1 MQFCIIAS
9 RPSCFFVL
17 SRIAQSLGVEA
28 VDQDVLR
35 QRPRN
40 VKQPMITKSVIIN
53 VLLSAS
59 IIILGT
65 LWVFQRE
72 MSDGSEGKTKRD
84 TTMTFTC
91 FVLFDMFNALSCRSQ
106 TKSIF
111 KIGLFS
117 NKMFLFAVAFSL
129 IGQLLVIY
137 FPPLQ
142 MVFQTEALTAYDLLF
157 LVILT
162 SSVFI
167 VSELK
172 KWFERT
178 MERRMYKSK
187 TELDFV

>member
-1 MQFCIIAS
+1 
-9 RPSCFFVL
+9 
-17 SRIAQSLGVEA
+17 
-28 VDQDVLR
+28 
-35 QRPRN
+35 
-40 VKQPMITKSVIIN
+40 MITKSVIIN

-72 MSDGSEGKTKRD
+72 MLDGSEGKTKRD

-111 KIGLFS
+111 KIGLFT
-117 NKMFLFAVAFSL
+117 NKMFLFAVGFSL

-142 MVFQTEALTAYDLLF
+142 MVFQTEALTAYDLVF
-157 LVILT
+157 LVTLT

-167 VSELK
+167 VFEVK

-178 MERRMYKSK
+178 MEQRMYKTK
-187 TELDFV
+187 TDMDFV